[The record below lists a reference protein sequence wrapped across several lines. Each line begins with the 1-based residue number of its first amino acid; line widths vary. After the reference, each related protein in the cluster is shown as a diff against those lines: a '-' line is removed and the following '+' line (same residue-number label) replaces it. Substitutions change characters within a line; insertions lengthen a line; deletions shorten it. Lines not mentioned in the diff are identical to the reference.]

1 MIIRP
6 EQQAAFGPGLRQ
18 EYLLRVCAHLRS
30 RNLPAVDELAE
41 PELQRRAEIGI
52 ARARTHGLDA
62 EWSIAAFVALM
73 FAINPAFDRQP
84 EIAAVLA
91 DKSMEP
97 NSRVDA
103 LTNKVTRQGWQDA
116 TKLSGGHIWGAAAPV
131 SGV

>member
-1 MIIRP
+1 MPAVVIASLLVVTISF
-6 EQQAAFGPGLRQ
+6 AVLRQ
-18 EYLLRVCAHLRS
+18 MCAARPGQEKSPDLVTMPDTAVTWHL
-30 RNLPAVDELAE
+30 
-41 PELQRRAEIGI
+41 
-52 ARARTHGLDA
+52 
-62 EWSIAAFVALM
+62 
-73 FAINPAFDRQP
+73 RQP

>member
-1 MIIRP
+1 MIIRAA
-6 EQQAAFGPGLRQ
+6 QKAAFHPGLQ
-18 EYLLRVCAHLRS
+18 QKYLLRICSHLRS

-73 FAINPAFDRQP
+73 FAIGPAFDQQP

-91 DKSMEP
+91 DTSLEP

-103 LTNKVTRQGWQDA
+103 LTNNVTRQSWPEA
-116 TKLSGGHIWGAAAPV
+116 TQIPGGEIWGSSPAV
-131 SGV
+131 SGR